1 MIAKLPE
8 SKYIYEIHN
17 KLSYYKKS
25 KPSLLIRGRFGSRI
39 DEIIQQ
45 FLETE
50 NLEFNEIDFRLV
62 ANTTIFKDEWETLR
76 NSTKIILFKG
86 IDSLSKELQSLLYKE
101 LLNLRNQEY
110 KPWIISTASYR
121 INDLMEKKSF
131 LFEMYQ
137 ILATSNI
144 DLIPISE
151 NKKEMPILAKYFLD
165 CYAKFYKKRL
175 KYIDESYL
183 NFIIKYDFPGDLEEL
198 ENLLHQSVIAGKGRT
213 LILNDIPKN
222 FYENSK
228 SKYERN
234 LKIIPG
240 VSLKE
245 YEKQILKE
253 NLAINKGNREITAK
267 ILKIPIRSFYR
278 KLDEH
283 NLKDSNLQ

>member
-8 SKYIYEIHN
+8 SKYIFEIHD

-39 DEIIQQ
+39 DEIVRQ
-45 FLETE
+45 FLGNEKID
-50 NLEFNEIDFRLV
+50 FNEIDFRLIS
-62 ANTTIFKDEWETLR
+62 NPTIFKTEWETLKS
-76 NSTKIILFKG
+76 NTTILLFKG

-101 LLNLRNQEY
+101 LLNLRNLEY
-110 KPWIISTASYR
+110 KPWIISTSTYR

-131 LFEMYQ
+131 LFELYQ

-151 NKKEMPILAKYFLD
+151 NKKELPILAKYYLD
-165 CYAKFYKKRL
+165 YYAKFYKKRL
-175 KYIDESYL
+175 KYIDESYF

-198 ENLLHQSVIAGKGRT
+198 ENLLHQSVITGKGRT
-213 LILNDIPKN
+213 LIFNDIPKN

-240 VSLKE
+240 VTLKD

-253 NLAINKGNREITAK
+253 NLTMNKGNREMTAK